1 MENKITAVR
10 YIPETRELE
19 MSFSSGD
26 RLGCPVDALEM
37 LTGTGSAFVQAPRPS
52 DEQLCNV
59 RVWAGG
65 YAVDFPDI
73 QQNFDLDELMALL
86 PIERQIERSMHSGS
100 AMLPRFRGLGGQCNN
115 DISCES

>member
-19 MSFSSGD
+19 VSFSSGA
-26 RLGCPVDALEM
+26 RSVCPVDALEM
-37 LTGTGSAFVQAPRPS
+37 LTWTGSAFVPAPRPS

-65 YAVDFPDI
+65 YAIDFPDI

-86 PIERQIERSMHSGS
+86 PLERQTM
-100 AMLPRFRGLGGQCNN
+100 ALTYGLNGFDSKNAA
-115 DISCES
+115 

>member
-10 YIPETRELE
+10 YIPESRELE
-19 MSFSSGD
+19 VRFSSGA

-37 LTGTGSAFVQAPRPS
+37 LTWTGSEFVQAPRPT
-52 DEQLCNV
+52 DDQLANV

-73 QQNFDLDELMALL
+73 EQNFDIDELMALL
-86 PIERQIERSMHSGS
+86 PSDRQPITVMTS
-100 AMLPRFRGLGGQCNN
+100 P
-115 DISCES
+115 

>member
-19 MSFSSGD
+19 LEFSSGA

-37 LTGTGSAFVQAPRPS
+37 VNWTGSEFVQAPRPS
-52 DEQLCNV
+52 DEQLANV

-73 QQNFDLDELMALL
+73 EQNFDLDELMTLL
-86 PIERQIERSMHSGS
+86 PAKNRSV
-100 AMLPRFRGLGGQCNN
+100 AVA
-115 DISCES
+115 